1 MCRRRNVI
9 LWALSLVLPLALPAA
24 AQGPTHA
31 LAPALDA
38 GGRRAI
44 VEEFARAMRDHYI
57 FTERAEQVAKRTTDA
72 LASGKYDD
80 ARTAGELAAR
90 LSAETMTPLRAT
102 DLLIFSIVGNR
113 FHQGSV
119 RWVRGPKFGID
130 LVDALDI
137 LSCSDAVDPGFL
149 ASHASRSKRYP
160 VDLTGRIAIGSICY
174 HSTVRDVSR
183 SGMRLEID
191 AVLEVGQQVI
201 VRLPDRPLILAS
213 RRPSSKWK

>member
-1 MCRRRNVI
+1 MLVDRLKSLLNVGKPEPSDRRGAPRSRV
-9 LWALSLVLPLALPAA
+9 LLKADVLPVVSYANMSIVNVSRT
-24 AQGPTHA
+24 GF
-31 LAPALDA
+31 A
-38 GGRRAI
+38 G
-44 VEEFARAMRDHYI
+44 
-57 FTERAEQVAKRTTDA
+57 
-72 LASGKYDD
+72 
-80 ARTAGELAAR
+80 
-90 LSAETMTPLRAT
+90 ETMTPLRAT

-213 RRPSSKWK
+213 VRWAASDMAGIETADQIQTLRLVCAGVL